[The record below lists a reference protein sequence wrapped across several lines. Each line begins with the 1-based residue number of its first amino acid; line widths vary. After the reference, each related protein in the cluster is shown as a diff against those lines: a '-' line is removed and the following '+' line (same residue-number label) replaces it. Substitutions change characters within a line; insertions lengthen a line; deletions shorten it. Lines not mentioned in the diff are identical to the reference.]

1 MSFRRAC
8 IIGHPVAH
16 SRSPLIHRH
25 WLAEHKIDGD
35 YVREDLPPEK
45 IGSFLAGFANSGY
58 VGANVTIPH
67 KEAAFRAAARTDPV
81 AAALKAVNTLWLEQ
95 GCLAGSNTDV
105 YGFLAHLDETLPGWD
120 KRTGMAV
127 VLGAGGAARA
137 VVYGLLERGVGRV
150 WVINRTRR
158 RAEALAAEFCKRVT
172 PAGFAELPQHFS
184 EADLLV
190 NATSLGMTGQPPLEI
205 DLSPLK
211 ADAAVYDIVYAPLE
225 TPLLAS
231 ARARGHPVV
240 DGLGML
246 LHQAVPG
253 FERWFGIRPKV
264 TPALRARIVED
275 LGAKEHSR

>member
-1 MSFRRAC
+1 VSFRRAC
-8 IIGHPVAH
+8 VIGHPVAH

-35 YVREDLPPEK
+35 YVREDVPPEK
-45 IGSFLAGFANSGY
+45 IGSFLASFATSGY
-58 VGANVTIPH
+58 VGANVTVPH
-67 KEAAFRAAARTDPV
+67 KEAAFRAADRTEPV

-95 GCLAGSNTDV
+95 GRLAGTNTDV
-105 YGFLAHLDETLPGWD
+105 YGFLAHFDEMLPGWD
-120 KRTGMAV
+120 KRTGIAV

-137 VVYGLLERGVGRV
+137 VVYGLIDRGIGRV
-150 WVINRTRR
+150 LVVNRTRP
-158 RAEALAAEFCKRVT
+158 RAETLAAEFGKRIA
-172 PAGFAELPQHFS
+172 PADFADLPQHLKGT
-184 EADLLV
+184 DLLV
-190 NATSLGMTGQPPLEI
+190 NATSLGMTGQPPLDI
-205 DLSPLK
+205 DLACLK
-211 ADAAVYDIVYAPLE
+211 TGAAVYDIIYVPLE

-264 TPALRARIVED
+264 TPALRSRVAAD
-275 LGAKEHSR
+275 LGAKEHAR